1 MALSGLMNGFV
12 AEAAI
17 PRFVS
22 KDGTVNNERNWAQF
36 DRMVDTD
43 TTVDNYDLL
52 TSTDNKNVL
61 KPNAGFR
68 RSLLD
73 PLDTV
78 GCKVYDGIDR
88 ILPGYESCSFELT
101 KRDYE

>member
-1 MALSGLMNGFV
+1 MQGFV

-22 KDGTVNNERNWAQF
+22 KQGTVNNERNWGIF

-43 TTVDNYDLL
+43 LSRENYDVLI
-52 TSTDNKNVL
+52 TTENRNIL
-61 KPNAGFR
+61 KPLAGFR

-73 PLDTV
+73 PV
-78 GCKVYDGIDR
+78 
-88 ILPGYESCSFELT
+88 
-101 KRDYE
+101 